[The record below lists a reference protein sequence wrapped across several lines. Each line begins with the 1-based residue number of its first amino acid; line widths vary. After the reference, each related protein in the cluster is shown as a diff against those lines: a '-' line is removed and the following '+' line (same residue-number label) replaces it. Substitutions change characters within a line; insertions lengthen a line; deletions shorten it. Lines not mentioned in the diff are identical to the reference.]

1 MNMKRPE
8 IQYHYRGRD
17 ERISQFGTRCRW
29 VETYSE
35 QGEHGPVYPWMSR
48 RECQADAKRRGARA
62 VFTRQ
67 GVTR

>member
-1 MNMKRPE
+1 MKKPE
-8 IQYHYRGRD
+8 IQYHYRGID
-17 ERISQFGTRCRW
+17 ERRLGKRCRW

-35 QGEHGPVYPWMSR
+35 QGEHGPVYPWMTR

-62 VFTRQ
+62 VFVRQ